1 MAISDDQKVSNAQR
15 VAHAGHQAS
24 HAGRQAGRQAGHAK
38 LVNRRAGH

>member
-15 VAHAGHQAS
+15 VGHAGHQAS
-24 HAGRQAGRQAGHAK
+24 RAVRQAGHAK

>member
-15 VAHAGHQAS
+15 VGHAGH
-24 HAGRQAGRQAGHAK
+24 QAGHAK